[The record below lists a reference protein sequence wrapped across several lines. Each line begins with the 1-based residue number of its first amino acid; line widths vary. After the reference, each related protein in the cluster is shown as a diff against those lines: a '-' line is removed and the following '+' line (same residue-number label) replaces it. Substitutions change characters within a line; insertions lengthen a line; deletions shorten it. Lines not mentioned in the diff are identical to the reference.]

1 MNMDLTEW
9 EDDARSELN
18 DYEPFDQKAWLGET
32 PWKLSDPAVI
42 AWEAEHGH
50 DPRLKCYPEF
60 GCQLL
65 EVVGARR
72 ILALIE
78 ALRHQSG
85 TKDRNVDL
93 VLVEETVR
101 VVDRLSIPLRAQQL
115 LTRNYIPAM
124 VAELRRRRGVYA
136 EVETEVTNGETER

>member
-1 MNMDLTEW
+1 MDMNLTEW
-9 EDDARSELN
+9 EDDARSELS
-18 DYEPFDQKAWLGET
+18 DYEPFDQKAWLGES
-32 PWKLSDPAVI
+32 PWTLSDPAVI

-60 GCQLL
+60 GCQLI

-72 ILALIE
+72 ILSLIE

-85 TKDRNVDL
+85 TKDKDVDL

-101 VVDRLSIPLRAQQL
+101 VVERFSIPLHAAQL

-124 VAELRRRRGVYA
+124 VAELRRRRGVNA
-136 EVETEVTNGETER
+136 NEADLIKKGIS

>member
-1 MNMDLTEW
+1 MDMNLTEW

-42 AWEAEHGH
+42 AWEAAHGH
-50 DPRLKCYPEF
+50 DPRIKCFAEY

-72 ILALIE
+72 ILSLIE
-78 ALRHQSG
+78 ALHQSG
-85 TKDRNVDL
+85 TKDGDVDL
-93 VLVEETVR
+93 VLVEATVR
-101 VVDRLSIPLRAQQL
+101 LAESAPMPLHATHL
-115 LTRNYIPAM
+115 LTYDYVPAM
-124 VAELRRRRGVYA
+124 VAELRRRRGVNA
-136 EVETEVTNGETER
+136 NEADLIKKGMS